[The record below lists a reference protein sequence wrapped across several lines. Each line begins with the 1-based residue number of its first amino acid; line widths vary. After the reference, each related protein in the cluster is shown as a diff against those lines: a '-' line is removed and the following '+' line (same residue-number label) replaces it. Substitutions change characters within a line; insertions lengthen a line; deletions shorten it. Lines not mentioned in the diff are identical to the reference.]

1 MNFGELQCPPFPEDE
16 NNMIIS
22 TRIRVGRNLAD
33 FPLGPGISRDQRN
46 KVEELVKKACT
57 SFTGELEGT
66 YYALNSMT
74 EDQKNQLIN
83 DHFLFK

>member
-1 MNFGELQCPPFPEDE
+1 MNYEELDCPPFSEE
-16 NNMIIS
+16 EALMIIS

-33 FPLGPGISRDQRN
+33 YPLGPGISKDQRN
-46 KVEELVKKACT
+46 EVEKLVSTACK

-74 EDQKNQLIN
+74 EDQK
-83 DHFLFK
+83 K

>member
-1 MNFGELQCPPFPEDE
+1 MNFNELNCPPFTPEEDA
-16 NNMIIS
+16 MIIS

-46 KVEELVKKACT
+46 QVEQLVKKACT

-66 YYALNSMT
+66 YYALN
-74 EDQKNQLIN
+74 
-83 DHFLFK
+83 